1 LTIKKFFAISVL
13 VHLVVLIAVYLMPA
27 PVEKKP
33 REFQARL
40 VTPEEMPQP
49 RILPRPTVRPV
60 PVPPPAMKR
69 RRPLPPIPR
78 RESRPPLP
86 PPPPPIVRQKP
97 SPPAIPTVP
106 GEGRG
111 TGKTAAEK
119 PPRGTEG
126 AGKTGTGTGA
136 PGQKPTGRQEL
147 FGKKELF
154 DPGVIAEEA
163 EKGSASP
170 GRVGEKDNP
179 VTFDTKEYRFA
190 GYMTKLKEKIES
202 IWVYPPEAAQ
212 RGIYGDLKIL
222 FTINKDG
229 SLGEVKLI
237 RTSGYKMLD
246 DAAINALRDGQP
258 YWPLPDS
265 WHMKSYTILGH
276 FVYSL
281 YGYQLR

>member
-13 VHLVVLIAVYLMPA
+13 VHFAILITVYLMPA

-33 REFQARL
+33 KEFQARL
-40 VTPEEMPQP
+40 VTPEEVP
-49 RILPRPTVRPV
+49 RPLILPRQRVRPL
-60 PVPPPAMKR
+60 PVPPPAIKEHRLSPTIPGRAR
-69 RRPLPPIPR
+69 RTPLTPAPP
-78 RESRPPLP
+78 
-86 PPPPPIVRQKP
+86 VRQKP
-97 SPPAIPTVP
+97 SPPATPTVP

-111 TGKTAAEK
+111 TGKTAAGK
-119 PPRGTEG
+119 PPRGTG
-126 AGKTGTGTGA
+126 GTGRTGTGTGA
-136 PGQKPTGRQEL
+136 IKQKSPGRQEP
-147 FGKKELF
+147 FGRNELF
-154 DPGVIAEEA
+154 DQGVTEEIAR
-163 EKGSASP
+163 KGSESP
-170 GRVGEKDNP
+170 GTRGEKENP

-202 IWVYPPEAAQ
+202 IWVYPPDAAQ
-212 RGIYGDLKIL
+212 RGIYGDLKIQ

-229 SLGEVKLI
+229 TLGEVKLI

-246 DAAINALRDGQP
+246 DAAIEALRDGQP

-281 YGYQLR
+281 YGYELR

>member
-13 VHLVVLIAVYLMPA
+13 VHLAILITIYLMPA

-33 REFQARL
+33 KEFQARL
-40 VTPEEMPQP
+40 VTPEEMP
-49 RILPRPTVRPV
+49 RPLIIPPQRMRPV
-60 PVPPPAMKR
+60 PVPPPAVKR

-78 RESRPPLP
+78 RERRTPMTP
-86 PPPPPIVRQKP
+86 PPPVRRKP
-97 SPPAIPTVP
+97 SPPATPTVP

-111 TGKTAAEK
+111 TGKTATEK
-119 PPRGTEG
+119 PPQGTG
-126 AGKTGTGTGA
+126 GTGRAGTGTGA
-136 PGQKPTGRQEL
+136 SKQKSKGQMKPFGRN
-147 FGKKELF
+147 ELF
-154 DPGVIAEEA
+154 DRGVTEEIAR
-163 EKGSASP
+163 KGSESS
-170 GRVGEKDNP
+170 GTEGEEEKP

-212 RGIYGDLKIL
+212 RGIYGDLKIQ

-229 SLGEVKLI
+229 TLGEVRLI

-246 DAAINALRDGQP
+246 DAAIKALRDGEP

-265 WHMKSYTILGH
+265 WHMNSYTILGH

-281 YGYQLR
+281 YGYELR

>member
-1 LTIKKFFAISVL
+1 LTIKKFFTISVL
-13 VHLVVLIAVYLMPA
+13 VHLVILIAVFLMPA

-40 VTPEEMPQP
+40 VTPEEMPRPQV
-49 RILPRPTVRPV
+49 LPRQRVRPV
-60 PVPPPAMKR
+60 PVPPLAMKR
-69 RRPLPPIPR
+69 RSPLPPIPR
-78 RESRPPLP
+78 RERRPPLA

-97 SPPAIPTVP
+97 SPPATPTVP

-111 TGKTAAEK
+111 TGKTATEK

-136 PGQKPTGRQEL
+136 SARKSTGPREL
-147 FGKKELF
+147 FGMNELL
-154 DPGVIAEEA
+154 DTGVTEEIAR
-163 EKGSASP
+163 KGTASQ
-170 GRVGEKDNP
+170 GTKGEKDNP

-212 RGIYGDLKIL
+212 KGIYGDLKIQ

-229 SLGEVKLI
+229 SLGEVRLI

-246 DAAINALRDGQP
+246 DAAIRALRDGQP

-265 WHMKSYTILGH
+265 WHMKSYTISGH

-281 YGYQLR
+281 YGYEVR

>member
-1 LTIKKFFAISVL
+1 VTIKKFFAISVL
-13 VHLVVLIAVYLMPA
+13 VHLAILITVYLMPA

-33 REFQARL
+33 KEFQARL
-40 VTPEEMPQP
+40 VTPEEMPRPLIVPP
-49 RILPRPTVRPV
+49 RGVRPV
-60 PVPPPAMKR
+60 PVPPPAMKKR
-69 RRPLPPIPR
+69 RSLPPIPR
-78 RESRPPLP
+78 RERRPPITP
-86 PPPPPIVRQKP
+86 PPLVRRKP
-97 SPPAIPTVP
+97 SPPATPTVP

-119 PPRGTEG
+119 PPQGTG
-126 AGKTGTGTGA
+126 GTGRTGTGTGA
-136 PGQKPTGRQEL
+136 TKQKSTEQQEL
-147 FGKKELF
+147 FGRNELF
-154 DPGVIAEEA
+154 DSGVTEEIAR
-163 EKGSASP
+163 KGSGSP
-170 GRVGEKDNP
+170 GTEGEKENP

-202 IWVYPPEAAQ
+202 IWVYPPDAAQ
-212 RGIYGDLKIL
+212 RGIYGDLKIQ

-229 SLGEVKLI
+229 TLGEVRLI

-246 DAAINALRDGQP
+246 DAAIKALRDGEP

-281 YGYQLR
+281 YGYELR